1 MQQNELQHLV
11 WAINDVVTAAKHK
24 ADSVVTSDQNN
35 KELQLLKIIN
45 MLQDMTSKSANLQWT
60 TVDGIA
66 FGTVFYSKALDK
78 I

>member
-11 WAINDVVTAAKHK
+11 WAINDIVTAAKHK
-24 ADSVVTSDQNN
+24 ADSVVTSDQSN
-35 KELQLLKIIN
+35 KELQLLTIIN